1 MSAPLS
7 PASPALAA
15 GAVRP
20 HEGLPA
26 AAAPAMIAAAGRDGG
41 SSPLAGE
48 AASTPRDV
56 AAASAAPSTA
66 VAPAPALAAYSL
78 LAVPLM
84 MTALPL
90 NILLPD
96 FYAAHSALS
105 LQAIGLV
112 LLATRLVDAVADPLL
127 GTWVDAQKSRGAYLR
142 PILLAAPV
150 LAAAFYLVFH
160 PLPSLAPGGQAV
172 WLFLTL
178 ALAYLGY
185 SLATVAYQAWGAEL
199 AHTDAG
205 RARVTGSREG
215 AGLIGVLVGGSLP
228 QLAGFGATV
237 AVLVALLAVALFVLA
252 RRAPRPPQARGLPP
266 GNPYLAFTVP
276 LASAN
281 TRWLLGIFALNA
293 LAPSITATVFLFF
306 VADRLELKAQAPLFL
321 AAYFLAGAA
330 SMPLWTRLARRHS
343 LHALWLAGMVAAV
356 AAFVWAYFVPAGA
369 AGAFAAICVLSGL
382 AFGAD
387 LALPPA
393 LLARVIDANGHGG
406 QREGAY
412 FGLWNFVNK
421 LVLAVAG
428 ATALAILEA
437 LGYARGAQD
446 AAALDA
452 LAFTYAVVPC
462 ALKLVAAGW
471 LAAAW
476 RGNRF

>member
-1 MSAPLS
+1 MSAPS
-7 PASPALAA
+7 APASPPLGGRVGARAHATAA
-15 GAVRP
+15 AQSAP
-20 HEGLPA
+20 PA
-26 AAAPAMIAAAGRDGG
+26 A
-41 SSPLAGE
+41 
-48 AASTPRDV
+48 
-56 AAASAAPSTA
+56 
-66 VAPAPALAAYSL
+66 ALAAYSL

-96 FYAAHSALS
+96 FYAANSALS
-105 LQAIGLV
+105 LQAIGLA
-112 LLATRLVDAVADPLL
+112 LLATRLIDAVADPLL

-150 LAAAFYLVFH
+150 LAVAFALVFH
-160 PLPSLAPGGQAV
+160 PLPSLAPSGQAA
-172 WLFLTL
+172 WLFVTL
-178 ALAYLGY
+178 AAAYLGY

-205 RARVTGSREG
+205 RARITGAREG

-228 QLAGFGATV
+228 QVAGFGSTV
-237 AVLVALLAVALFVLA
+237 AVLVALLAVALFLLA
-252 RRAPRPPQARGLPP
+252 RRGPRPPQARALPA

-276 LASAN
+276 LRHAN

-306 VADRLELKAQAPLFL
+306 VADRLGLKDHAPTFL

-330 SMPLWTRLARRHS
+330 SMPLWTRLARRRS

-356 AAFVWAYFVPAGA
+356 AAFVWAYLLPAGA
-369 AGAFAAICVLSGL
+369 AAAFAAICVLSGL

-393 LLARVIDANGHGG
+393 LLARVIDANGHNG

-428 ATALAILEA
+428 ALALTTLQG
-437 LGYARGAQD
+437 LGYSRGAQD
-446 AAALDA
+446 VAALQA
-452 LAFTYAVVPC
+452 LAFVYAVVPC

-471 LAAAW
+471 LFAAW

>member
-1 MSAPLS
+1 M
-7 PASPALAA
+7 
-15 GAVRP
+15 
-20 HEGLPA
+20 
-26 AAAPAMIAAAGRDGG
+26 
-41 SSPLAGE
+41 SSPLASASSPLTASGGGSGSRR
-48 AASTPRDV
+48 AAGPVS
-56 AAASAAPSTA
+56 
-66 VAPAPALAAYSL
+66 APALGAYSL

-96 FYAAHSALS
+96 FYAANTALS
-105 LQAIGLV
+105 LQAIGLI
-112 LLATRLVDAVADPLL
+112 LLATRLIDAVADPLL

-142 PILLAAPV
+142 PILFAAPV
-150 LAAAFYLVFH
+150 LAAAFYLIFH
-160 PLPSLAPGGQAV
+160 PPRSLGPDDQAT
-172 WLFLTL
+172 WLFATL
-178 ALAYLGY
+178 AAAYLGY

-205 RARVTGSREG
+205 RTRITGAREG
-215 AGLIGVLVGGSLP
+215 AGLIGVLAGGSLP
-228 QLAGFGATV
+228 QVAGYGAAFV
-237 AVLVALLAVALFVLA
+237 VFIALLAVALILLA
-252 RRAPRPPQARGLPP
+252 RRAPRPPQARQLPSVH
-266 GNPYLAFTVP
+266 PYLAFAAP
-276 LASAN
+276 LASRN

-306 VADRLELKAQAPLFL
+306 VADRLALAAQAPAFL

-330 SMPLWTRLARRHS
+330 SMPLWARLARRHS

-356 AAFVWAYFVPAGA
+356 AAFVWAYFLPAGA

-393 LLARVIDANGHGG
+393 LLARVIDANEHAG

-428 ATALAILEA
+428 AVALTVLEA
-437 LGYARGAQD
+437 LGYARGARD

-462 ALKLVAAGW
+462 LLKLVAAGW
-471 LAAAW
+471 LLAAW
-476 RGNRF
+476 RSNRF